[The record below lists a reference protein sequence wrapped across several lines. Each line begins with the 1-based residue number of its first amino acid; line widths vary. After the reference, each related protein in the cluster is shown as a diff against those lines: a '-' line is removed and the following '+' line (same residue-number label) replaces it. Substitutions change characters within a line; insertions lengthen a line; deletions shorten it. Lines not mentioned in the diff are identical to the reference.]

1 VLSLRKGKDGDLSS
15 GFSIKLL
22 TKTRSGDL
30 AAVTRVAQKAAAQ
43 MATAAVSLDRCSVP
57 NRGKQE
63 SLSFDELEYGMGE
76 FGFSFPLD
84 LKSDV
89 LGIHNEPGVRREKV
103 QSLETVVKEV
113 INILLKQKEKGWRP
127 VQGEPTAVL
136 INNLGGLSPLEI
148 NVVAE
153 EVLTQLHATG
163 ITVIRS
169 AAGLFVTSL
178 DAPGFSVTLL
188 KLDEELVPLLDAP
201 TTAPGWPREMSK
213 VTHDSLKEQEIK
225 APMEQEPTN
234 PAQTSISGTQ
244 VVKRR
249 I

>member
-1 VLSLRKGKDGDLSS
+1 
-15 GFSIKLL
+15 
-22 TKTRSGDL
+22 
-30 AAVTRVAQKAAAQ
+30 

-76 FGFSFPLD
+76 FGFSFPQD

-169 AAGLFVTSL
+169 AAGSFVTSL

-234 PAQTSISGTQ
+234 PAQSSISGTQ
-244 VVKRR
+244 FM
-249 I
+249 